1 MDAGKLQISLL
12 YLDIDIEEVPDGV
25 SIGEQLSVS
34 ASELNGLSSYST
46 ISSLKVVETSY
57 NSNGEWIGEYIYAAL
72 EADYLI
78 RIKTRIDNAETWA
91 GFKSSSSAGWTES
104 VFYDTTVDLLYL
116 TWVDYTDCG
125 ISSANCNEEAASTLS
140 AYKVH
145 QMEYDGS
152 FGPRVLY
159 FLGETDNSSG
169 AGEYTND
176 MRLDRLNLDKTDVSI
191 NTEQE

>member
-12 YLDIDIEEVPDGV
+12 YLDIDILEVPDGV

-46 ISSLKVVETSY
+46 ISSLKVVETST
-57 NSNGEWIGEYIYAAL
+57 NSIGEYIYAAL

-104 VFYDTTVDLLYL
+104 VFYDTTVELLYL

-169 AGEYTND
+169 GGEYTND

-191 NTEQE
+191 NTDQE